1 MKGGYKYKKMKARS
15 MTRKRGGYKYSG
27 AKTRKT
33 NKGHLRVRKQGGNG
47 LPLHSFYPFNT
58 KVMPL
63 PEPSTA
69 LTQGGR
75 KKRRSRKNTRRR
87 RRVTGGSSIY
97 GDFSNIGNSL
107 LSMGNA
113 QGTSASLQTLTGG
126 TKIMDGQSINQ
137 PQLLK

>member
-15 MTRKRGGYKYSG
+15 MSRKRGGYKYSG

-33 NKGHLRVRKQGGNG
+33 HKDYSRVRKQGGNG
-47 LPLHSFYPFNT
+47 LPLHTFYPFNT
-58 KVMPL
+58 KVMPP

-75 KKRRSRKNTRRR
+75 KKRRSRKNIRRS
-87 RRVTGGSSIY
+87 RRVTGGSSVY
-97 GDFSNIGNSL
+97 GDFSNIGSSL

-126 TKIMDGQSINQ
+126 TKIMDGQSIDQ
-137 PQLLK
+137 PRLLK